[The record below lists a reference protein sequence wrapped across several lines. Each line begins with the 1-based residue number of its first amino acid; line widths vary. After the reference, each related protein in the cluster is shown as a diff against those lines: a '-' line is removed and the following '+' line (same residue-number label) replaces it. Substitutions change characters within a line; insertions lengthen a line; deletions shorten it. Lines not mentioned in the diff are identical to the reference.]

1 MTFNLIN
8 KQQKIYLLFVLVLAF
23 SLRFSV
29 RLIRGEESFWGHGY
43 EYYHTLG
50 MRLVDGETLCIDFN
64 GPKCAYYPP
73 LYPLVIASGILI
85 YDGYQPI
92 VFFQSLIGTGT
103 VLCIFLIAKEWFGP
117 KVALL
122 ASLMASIY
130 PYYVW
135 HDTSLQ
141 DTCLFVFLTTLSVL
155 IISRSYSNLSIS
167 SAAWAGIILG
177 VATLAKV
184 TLIPFVIIYC
194 ISVMFLSNSTIWG
207 RLLHSSVLLTGFL
220 VVVAP
225 WLVRNNI
232 LIGAPVFTSIA
243 GRQLWV
249 GNNHYTFNNYP
260 EMSID
265 YDEIDAWEAMS
276 QEDLASVT
284 LLQGDELAQ
293 QNWFQKRG
301 IEYILNHPEVTV
313 GRAWAKVVT
322 AFSWKFSPYKSR
334 LLQTVYFISYF
345 PVSVLGIV
353 GLMISSNNWKKY
365 LPVFALFTAFVAST
379 AVFWAHTSHRSYLDL
394 YMMIF
399 AANAILVGINKAR
412 SAISL

>member
-1 MTFNLIN
+1 MTFNLLN
-8 KQQKIYLLFVLVLAF
+8 KQQKGYLLFVLVLAF

-29 RLIRGEESFWGHGY
+29 RLIRGEESFWGQGY

-141 DTCLFVFLTTLSVL
+141 DTCLFVFLTTLSVW

-167 SAAWAGIILG
+167 SAAWAGIVLG
-177 VATLAKV
+177 VATLTKV

-194 ISVMFLSNSTIWG
+194 ISVMFLINSTIWS
-207 RLLHSSVLLTGFL
+207 RLLHSSALLAGFL
-220 VVVAP
+220 VAVAP

-301 IEYILNHPEVTV
+301 IEYIRNHPEVTV
-313 GRAWAKVVT
+313 GRAWTKVVT
-322 AFSWKFSPYKSR
+322 AFSWKFSPYKDR
-334 LLQTVYFISYF
+334 LFQTVYFISYF
-345 PVSVLGIV
+345 PVLVLGIL

-365 LPVFALFTAFVAST
+365 LPFFALLTAFVAST
-379 AVFWAHTSHRSYLDL
+379 VVFWAHTSHRSYLDL